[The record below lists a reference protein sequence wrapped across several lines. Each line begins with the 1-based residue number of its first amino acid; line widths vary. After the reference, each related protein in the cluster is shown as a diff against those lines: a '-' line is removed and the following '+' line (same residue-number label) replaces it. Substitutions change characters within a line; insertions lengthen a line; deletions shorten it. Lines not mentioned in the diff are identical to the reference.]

1 MTLATAAGLI
11 DSLTLTLNNPAN
23 PTGGI
28 PTTGVVIGGSG
39 LAMNGTTP
47 GQVET
52 LNIVSAGSITT
63 TYNSVTLA
71 SSGSSPYITPNIINV
86 SGSQGLTLNT
96 GVLAHSL
103 TVNGSGTGGLV
114 FNSLLGE
121 VLLWILTL
129 LMLVWGVSVIM
140 TYQVADGI
148 ADQPYDED
156 LGNKVRALGSLLVRD
171 GDKVALR
178 LPAAAREV
186 LVSDARD
193 QVYYE
198 VTTAD
203 GRAIAGN
210 LDIPWVELPRSAEPG
225 NVGHYDA
232 DINDEEIRVAYSQ
245 FVIAG
250 SNEQVLVQV
259 AETRKKRLGLVAS
272 IVSGVIVPQF
282 VMVPLAVLL
291 VYIGF
296 TRGITPLQRLQEELR
311 QRRPIDLSPI
321 NVKGLPEEVR
331 PLIEALNDVMARL
344 EHTLGSQRRFI
355 ADAAH
360 QLKTPL
366 TGLRTQTELALRE
379 SGSEAMREN
388 LNRVAASAENLSHL
402 THQLLSLARAE
413 AGVGLTAKLELL
425 DLDVMAREA
434 ATEWADHALAKG
446 IDLGYEPAEHPVR
459 MLGITLLLHEAVVDL
474 IDNAIKYTPRGGQV
488 TIRARQTDLAC
499 IEVED
504 TGPGISPEEREKIFE
519 RFYRI
524 LGSGIEG
531 SGLGLA
537 IVQETAELF
546 AGRVD
551 IEPGRDGRGSLFRM
565 SFPVAN
571 SRPMIPVRDE

>member
-1 MTLATAAGLI
+1 MV
-11 DSLTLTLNNPAN
+11 DRSRFRR
-23 PTGGI
+23 
-28 PTTGVVIGGSG
+28 VH
-39 LAMNGTTP
+39 
-47 GQVET
+47 
-52 LNIVSAGSITT
+52 
-63 TYNSVTLA
+63 
-71 SSGSSPYITPNIINV
+71 YI
-86 SGSQGLTLNT
+86 
-96 GVLAHSL
+96 
-103 TVNGSGTGGLV
+103 

-148 ADQPYDED
+148 ADQPYDEE
-156 LGNKVRALGSLLVRD
+156 LGNKVRALGSLLVKD

-178 LPAAAREV
+178 LPAAARDV
-186 LVSDARD
+186 LLSDARD
-193 QVYYE
+193 QVYFE
-198 VTTAD
+198 VTTVD
-203 GRAIAGN
+203 GRFIAGDH
-210 LDIPWVELPRSAEPG
+210 DIPWVELPRSAEPG
-225 NVGHYDA
+225 SVGHYDA
-232 DINDEEIRVAYSQ
+232 EINDEEIRVAYGQ
-245 FVIAG
+245 FVVAG

-296 TRGITPLQRLQEELR
+296 SRGITPLQRLQEELR

-379 SGSEAMREN
+379 SGSEAMRES

-413 AGVGLTAKLELL
+413 AGVGLTSKLELL

-434 ATEWADHALAKG
+434 ATEWADHALAMG

-459 MLGITLLLHEAVVDL
+459 MLGITLLLHEAVADL

-488 TIRARQTDLAC
+488 TIRARKDELAC

-504 TGPGISPEEREKIFE
+504 TGPGIAPDERAKIFE

-551 IEPGRDGRGSLFRM
+551 VETGRDGCGSLFRM
-565 SFPVAN
+565 SFPVAT
-571 SRPMIPVRDE
+571 SLPVLPVRDE